1 MDNATMEKILAKYLA
16 KPISQ
21 KNAEFDAKA
30 EMAVAAVQDVTAR
43 IRELTAGYA
52 KEPATEDGDD
62 RSKAMGYEI
71 TPLSLWRR
79 IKGEE
84 MEG

>member
-1 MDNATMEKILAKYLA
+1 MDNSTMEKILAKYLA

-21 KNAEFDAKA
+21 KNAEIDTKA
-30 EMAVAAVQDVTAR
+30 ETDMVAVQDVTAK
-43 IRELTAGYA
+43 IRKLTAGYA
-52 KEPATEDGDD
+52 KEPATDSGDD
-62 RSKAMGYEI
+62 KAKVMGYEI
-71 TPLSLWRR
+71 TPRSLWRR